1 MLVLLI
7 FRKLTIKHALVSG
20 IIAGLGFQ
28 LIENCMINFLD
39 MFIGKLDGF
48 ETIIERVGQAGGHI
62 GYLQCSLQLV

>member
-1 MLVLLI
+1 MI
-7 FRKLTIKHALVSG
+7 CRKLTIKHTLVSG